1 MQLLSPK
8 LALSEKISLA
18 QISKILVRVE
28 DGKVGDAL
36 IYFIYQSR
44 QTGRTHRYVLGYT
57 WREAE
62 YYLLDERNYQL
73 RQLFEQTLYQH
84 NLDKFISLAE
94 ACFQQGPPTER
105 KLEILERFCQKYDF
119 PVAVAFQIVQ
129 SVKSGLVTAQE
140 QSLKAPGAVMS
151 QPTTSVCSASGTVP
165 TLGPTT
171 SKSRLSMTW
180 KGGAVLAALLVALS
194 GAFTA
199 GKLSTAQA
207 PAQGTV
213 ARVDHQAKPNA
224 SRKVAS
230 PKTRK
235 AAAISRSIASR

>member
-8 LALSEKISLA
+8 LTLSEKISLA
-18 QISKILVRVE
+18 QTSKILVRVE
-28 DGKVGDAL
+28 DDKASDAL
-36 IYFIYQSR
+36 IYFIYRSR

-84 NLDKFISLAE
+84 NLDKFTSLAE

-105 KLEILERFCQKYDF
+105 KLEVLEHFCQKYDF

-129 SVKSGLVTAQE
+129 SVKSGLVTAQG
-140 QSLKAPGAVMS
+140 QSLKAPGAV
-151 QPTTSVCSASGTVP
+151 TSSTISVRSASGTVP
-165 TLGPTT
+165 AAGPTT
-171 SKSRLSMTW
+171 GKSRLSMTW

-194 GAFTA
+194 GAFVA
-199 GKLSTAQA
+199 GKASTAQT

-213 ARVDHQAKPNA
+213 ARADHQAKPNA
-224 SRKVAS
+224 SRKVANA
-230 PKTRK
+230 KTRK
-235 AAAISRSIASR
+235 AAAAPRSIAAR